1 MGQKLLKRLHLRAP
15 LDSDVLYEDGD
26 YAFKAHTLNISEGG
40 VLLTRLPHVPDIRAI
55 PLMLGLP
62 QFPVLS
68 TLTIQ
73 KVMELDKEKLP
84 RQMIRLRAR
93 MVRQMENMTAVDKIF
108 VTLIGCEFVGN
119 TEETIDSIR
128 RYVECYAKNTIYLL
142 TLFESKG
149 NRGGGDQLQL
159 VRHVAELMGYD
170 STQKI
175 ALLRQKI
182 LHDYQSLESL

>member
-26 YAFKAHTLNISEGG
+26 YAFKARTLNISEGG
-40 VLLTRLPHVPDIRAI
+40 VLLTKLPHVPEIRAI
-55 PLMLGLP
+55 PLMMGLP
-62 QFPVLS
+62 QFPVLG
-68 TLTIQ
+68 TLPIQ
-73 KVMELDKEKLP
+73 KVLELDGEKLP
-84 RQMIRLRAR
+84 REMIRLRAR
-93 MVRQMENMTAVDKIF
+93 MVRQLENMTDVDKIF

-119 TEETIDSIR
+119 DKETIDSIR
-128 RYVECYAKNTIYLL
+128 NYVERYAKNTIYLL
-142 TLFESKG
+142 TLFESRG
-149 NRGGGDQLQL
+149 NKGGDQLQL
-159 VRHVAELMGYD
+159 VRHVAQLMGYD